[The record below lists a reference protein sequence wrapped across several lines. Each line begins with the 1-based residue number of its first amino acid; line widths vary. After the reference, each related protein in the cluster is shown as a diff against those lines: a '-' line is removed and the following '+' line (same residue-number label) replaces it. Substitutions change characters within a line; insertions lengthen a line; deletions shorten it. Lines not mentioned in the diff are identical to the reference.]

1 MEIMKVLIAD
11 DSADFGWLL
20 AEILRQ
26 EDIDVDVCQDPDVAI
41 KSSAAT
47 DYNAIIVEPSPTAGF
62 APLLDYLEEHRSD
75 GLHSVVMATTE
86 SDDDFMVKMADRG
99 VFRIL
104 RKPLTRE
111 RVRDAVQASAEWHD
125 LIVH

>member
-1 MEIMKVLIAD
+1 MEPMKVLIAD

-26 EDIDVDVCQDPDVAI
+26 EHIDVDVCQDPDVAI
-41 KSSAAT
+41 VSSAAT
-47 DYNAIIVEPSPTAGF
+47 DYSAIIVEPSPTAGF
-62 APLLDYLEEHRSD
+62 APLLDYLETHRSD
-75 GLHSVVMATTE
+75 GLHAVVVATTE
-86 SDDDFMVKMADRG
+86 NDVDFMAGMADRG

-111 RVRDAVQASAEWHD
+111 RFRDAVLACARQHD
-125 LIVH
+125 LVH